1 MSNASTLATFEV
13 KEPPRQKPIDSMPLC
28 LRPSRVWLFFSRFQ
42 VAAMSLLF
50 RVVFAN
56 ECTSTH
62 HKLALDALRHL
73 EDEDADR
80 WRNLFLY
87 YFDSY
92 LDGSKAPDKKFKDFK
107 NHVLHVDQNYW
118 GGAVAKAEEW
128 YKTTVR
134 EFRRG
139 AWSQRLSIAR

>member
-1 MSNASTLATFEV
+1 MPFHLREARGRLINLILQAAVMS
-13 KEPPRQKPIDSMPLC
+13 M
-28 LRPSRVWLFFSRFQ
+28 
-42 VAAMSLLF
+42 LF

-73 EDEDADR
+73 EDEDSQR
-80 WRNLFLY
+80 WRNLYLY

-92 LDGSKAPDKKFKDFK
+92 LDGSKAPDKKFKDFR
-107 NHVLHVDQNYW
+107 NHVLHVNQDYW
-118 GGAVAKAEEW
+118 GGAIGKAEEW

-134 EFRRG
+134 EFRQG
-139 AWSQRLSIAR
+139 AWSKAIY